1 MCKASLE
8 HFCKRQRPFYF
19 SMYIYDYLHRQVT
32 SELSHAGSISTM
44 NKNCFGFCGYRVGLE
59 DFCKRRRL
67 FQPDHLHR
75 QVASELQTSGSNSK
89 VGAIL
94 T

>member
-1 MCKASLE
+1 MGLSEIGQLILLS
-8 HFCKRQRPFYF
+8 H
-19 SMYIYDYLHRQVT
+19 MYIYDYLHRQVT
-32 SELSHAGSISTM
+32 SELSNAGSISTI
-44 NKNCFGFCGYRVGLE
+44 NENCFGCCGYRVGFE
-59 DFCKRRRL
+59 HFCKRRRL
-67 FQPDHLHR
+67 LEPDHLDR